1 MIDKLKISPNDP
13 RHYQVFELEN
23 GLRVALVQDPEASK
37 GAAALA
43 VRVGHFDDPADR
55 EGMAH
60 FLEHMLFLGTRD
72 YPKAGEYQQFISEH
86 GGNHNAW
93 TGPEF
98 TSYYFDINTGVL
110 DQALHRFS
118 QFFTAPLFDEQLVEK
133 ERQSV
138 DSEFRMKLQDDM
150 RRFYQV
156 HKETVNPDHPFSK
169 FSVGNQHTLADRDGE
184 SVRDELI
191 AFYQNHY
198 SANLMTLVVVS
209 PLPLTECE
217 SMVREHFSAVPN
229 LSLNKSLPDVPLY
242 RESDLDLE
250 IRMLPNKRQR
260 QLTLTFPLPALDPWY
275 RHKPLTYLSYLL
287 GYEGP
292 GSLLSVLKYEGL
304 VSQLSA
310 GGGINGYNFK
320 DYNVS
325 YQLTEKGLK
334 EPDRILALTFQY
346 LEMIRAGGI
355 EDWRYAERQQLL
367 ERAFRFQEP
376 SKPLEL
382 ASHLAINMHH
392 YDDED
397 VVYGDYR
404 MDGLDKPTV
413 QAILKQFRPEGI
425 RLTLIA
431 PDLATD
437 QTAKWYDTP
446 YQCLPLSE
454 ERRAGWL
461 AGERHPKLALPDPNP
476 YLVGLLEPRKEDS
489 PSRDPECL
497 PEQERLTLWY
507 KKDQDFNV
515 PKAHL
520 FLALDS
526 ETCHHDAR
534 TAALTRLYIAM
545 LMDSLSEPTYQAEV
559 AGLSY
564 NIYPHQGGLTL
575 HLSGFT
581 GGQEK
586 LLDLLLRKARQ
597 RDFAPQRFNELK
609 AQLIRNW
616 NGIRTARP
624 ISRLFNAL
632 TSTLQ
637 RRSHEPLNM
646 AAALEDCSL
655 EQLHRHIDTLYQQ
668 VHIEGLIYGDW
679 LRAEAEGLNERLNKT
694 LAQVSK
700 PGPEVLRQLISI
712 QGRGTMLREISHD
725 HQDSAI
731 IVYYQ
736 SRQSDIEKMALFCLL
751 NHSMSSSFFNELR
764 TKQQLGYMVGTSYV
778 PMNRCPGIIFYVQS
792 PVAGPLQL
800 LESIDQFIADY
811 SYALMQIS
819 ASQWQ
824 ATKDALCNQIL
835 EQDNNLKSKAQRL
848 WVSIG
853 NKDTDFNHREHIAE
867 AIQRLERAD
876 LIRYIMQQMRSRNPD
891 RLVLYSIGGS
901 HSEHEPLSGERQITD
916 LTYFKGQADLID
928 F

>member
-1 MIDKLKISPNDP
+1 MTDKLKISPNDTRQYRP
-13 RHYQVFELEN
+13 LTLDN
-23 GLRVALVQDPEASK
+23 GLRVTLVQDPEASK

-60 FLEHMLFLGTRD
+60 FLEHMLFLGTED

-98 TSYYFDINTGVL
+98 TSYYFDVDTGAL
-110 DQALHRFS
+110 QEALHRFS
-118 QFFTAPLFDEQLVEK
+118 QFFTAPLFDAQLVEK

-156 HKETVNPDHPFSK
+156 HKETVNPAHPFSK
-169 FSVGNQHTLADRDGE
+169 FSVGNQQTLADHPDRP
-184 SVRDELI
+184 VRDELI
-191 AFYQNHY
+191 AFYRQHY

-209 PLPLTECE
+209 PLPLDAIEP
-217 SMVREHFSAVPN
+217 MVSDHFSAIPN
-229 LSLNKSLPDVPLY
+229 LGLTKSLPDVALY
-242 RESDLDLE
+242 RPEDLNQE

-260 QLTLTFPLPALDPWY
+260 QMTLTFPLPELDPWY

-325 YQLTEKGLK
+325 FQLTEKGLND
-334 EPDRILALTFQY
+334 PDRIIALTFQY
-346 LEMIRAGGI
+346 LEMIKSGGI
-355 EDWRYAERQQLL
+355 EDWRYQERQQLL

-376 SKPLEL
+376 SKPLDL

-392 YDDED
+392 YDPED
-397 VVYGDYR
+397 VAYGDYR
-404 MDGLDKPTV
+404 MDGLDH
-413 QAILKQFRPEGI
+413 QAVEGI
-425 RLTLIA
+425 LQRFEPNNVRLVLIA
-431 PDLATD
+431 PDIETEKV
-437 QTAKWYDTP
+437 AKWYDTP
-446 YQCLPLSE
+446 YICVPIGAS
-454 ERRAGWL
+454 RRARWG
-461 AGERHPKLALPDPNP
+461 AEPPHPKLALPDANP
-476 YLVGLLEPRKEDS
+476 YLVGLLEPRQEAS
-489 PSRDPECL
+489 PSEDPECL
-497 PEQERLTLWY
+497 PQQERLTLWY
-507 KKDQDFNV
+507 KKDQEFNV

-545 LMDSLSEPTYQAEV
+545 LMDSLAEPTYQAEV

-564 NIYPHQGGLTL
+564 NVYPHQGGLTL

-609 AQLIRNW
+609 AQLLRNW

-632 TSTLQ
+632 TATLQ

-646 AAALEDCSL
+646 AAALEDCTL
-655 EQLHRHIDTLYQQ
+655 EQLHHHIDSLYQQ

-679 LRAEAEGLNERLNKT
+679 LRSEAEGLNQRLNQT
-694 LAQVSK
+694 LAQVSQ
-700 PGPEVLRQLISI
+700 PGPEVQRQLISI
-712 QGRGTMLREISHD
+712 KGRGTILREIRHD

-736 SRQSDIEKMALFCLL
+736 SRQSDLHKMALFCLL

-792 PVAGPLQL
+792 PVSGPLQL

-819 ASQWQ
+819 AAQWQ

-835 EQDNNLKSKAQRL
+835 EQDNNLKSKAQRV

-853 NKDTDFNHREHIAE
+853 NKDTDFNHRERVAE
-867 AIQRLERAD
+867 AIQNLERAD
-876 LIRYIMQQMRSRNPD
+876 LIRYLMQQMRRSNPD
-891 RLVLYSIGGS
+891 RLVLYATGGS
-901 HSEHEPLSGERQITD
+901 HSEHEPLSGERTITD

>member
-1 MIDKLKISPNDP
+1 MTDKLKISPNDP
-13 RHYQVFELEN
+13 RHYQYLVLDN
-23 GLRVALVQDPEASK
+23 GLRVTLVQDGEATKS
-37 GAAALA
+37 AAAMA

-72 YPKAGEYQQFISEH
+72 YPQAGEYQQFISDQ

-98 TSYYFDINTGVL
+98 TSYYFDVNPQAL
-110 DQALHRFS
+110 AEALHRFS
-118 QFFTAPLFDEQLVEK
+118 QFFTAPLFDAQLVEK

-156 HKETVNPDHPFSK
+156 HKETVNPAHPFAK
-169 FSVGNQHTLADRDGE
+169 FSVGNQHTLADRDGASIRE
-184 SVRDELI
+184 ELL
-191 AFYQNHY
+191 AFHREHY
-198 SANLMTLVVVS
+198 SANLMTLVVVGPH
-209 PLPLTECE
+209 PLEEVEAL
-217 SMVREHFSAVPN
+217 VRAHFGEIVNRGLA
-229 LSLNKSLPDVPLY
+229 KSLPDTPLY
-242 RESDLDLE
+242 RDGDLNVEL
-250 IRMLPNKRQR
+250 RMLPNKRQR

-275 RHKPLTYLSYLL
+275 RHKPLTYISYLL

-292 GSLLSVLKYEGL
+292 GSLLSGLKHEGL

-310 GGGINGYNFK
+310 GGGVNGYNFK
-320 DYNVS
+320 DYNIS
-325 YQLTEKGLK
+325 YQLTDKGLANR
-334 EPDRILALTFQY
+334 DRILAKTFHYLT
-346 LEMIRAGGI
+346 LMREGGI
-355 EDWRYAERQQLL
+355 EPWRYHERQQLL

-376 SKPLEL
+376 SKPLDL

-392 YDDED
+392 YDTED
-397 VVYGDYR
+397 IAYGDYR
-404 MDGLDKPTV
+404 MDGLDTEAV
-413 QAILKQFRPEGI
+413 HEILDRFRPDNL

-431 PDLATD
+431 PELETD
-437 QTAKWYDTP
+437 RQAKWYDTP
-446 YQCLPLSE
+446 YCVVPIDAP
-454 ERRAGWL
+454 RRARWVL
-461 AGERHPKLALPDPNP
+461 TEPQPDLQLPDANP
-476 YLVGLLEPRKEDS
+476 YLVGLLEPRHQPSTSED
-489 PSRDPECL
+489 PA
-497 PEQERLTLWY
+497 RLTDTGALALWY
-507 KKDQDFNV
+507 KKDQEFNV

-526 ETCHHDAR
+526 EACHHDAR

-545 LMDSLSEPTYQAEV
+545 LMDALAEPTYQAEV

-564 NIYPHQGGLTL
+564 NVYPHQGGLTL

-581 GGQEK
+581 GGQEA
-586 LLDLLLRKARQ
+586 LLDLLLREARQ
-597 RDFAPQRFNELK
+597 RNFAPDRFNEIK
-609 AQLIRNW
+609 GQLLRSW
-616 NGIRTARP
+616 NGIRSARP

-632 TSTLQ
+632 TATLQ

-646 AAALEDCSL
+646 AAALEHCTL
-655 EQLHRHIDTLYQQ
+655 EQLHYHIDSIYQQ
-668 VHIEGLIYGDW
+668 VHVEGLIYGDW
-679 LRAEAEGLNERLNKT
+679 LKEEAEGLNERLTRT
-694 LAQVSK
+694 LAQVSN
-700 PGPEVLRQLISI
+700 PGPEVQRQLISI
-712 QGRGTMLREISHD
+712 HGKGTILREIEHD

-736 SRQSDIEKMALFCLL
+736 SRQNDLQKMALFCLL

-800 LESIDQFIADY
+800 MESIDQFIADFG
-811 SYALMQIS
+811 YALMQIS
-819 ASQWQ
+819 HTQWQ

-835 EQDNNLKSKAQRL
+835 EQDNNLKAKAQRL

-853 NKDTDFNHREHIAE
+853 NKDTDFNHRERIAE
-867 AIQRLERAD
+867 AVQALERAD
-876 LIRYIMQQMRSRNPD
+876 LIRFMMQRMRCSNPD
-891 RLVLYSIGGS
+891 RLVLYSSGGS
-901 HSEHEPLSGERQITD
+901 HSELEPLSGKSRITD
-916 LTYFKGQADLID
+916 LSHFKGQSALID

>member
-1 MIDKLKISPNDP
+1 MTDKLKISPNDP
-13 RHYQVFELEN
+13 RHYRLVVLEN
-23 GLRVALVQDPEASK
+23 GLRVTLVHDPEASK
-37 GAAALA
+37 GAAAMA
-43 VRVGHFDDPADR
+43 VRAGHFDDPADR

-98 TSYYFDINTGVL
+98 TSYYFDVEPAAL
-110 DQALHRFS
+110 ESALHRFS
-118 QFFTAPLFDEQLVEK
+118 QFFTAPLFDAALVEK

-138 DSEFRMKLQDDM
+138 DSEYRMKLQDDM

-156 HKETVNPDHPFSK
+156 HKETVNPAHPFSK
-169 FSVGNQHTLADRDGE
+169 FSVGNQQTLADRPDRP
-184 SVRDELI
+184 VRDELL
-191 AFYQNHY
+191 AFHRQHY

-209 PLPLTECE
+209 PLSLDQAEAMVQAHFCAIANLNLT
-217 SMVREHFSAVPN
+217 
-229 LSLNKSLPDVPLY
+229 KSLPDVPLY
-242 RESDLDLE
+242 RDEDRNIE

-260 QLTLTFPLPALDPWY
+260 QMTLTFPLPALDPWY

-325 YQLTEKGLK
+325 YQLTEKGLAA
-334 EPDRILALTFQY
+334 PDRILAMTFQY
-346 LEMIRAGGI
+346 LQMIREGGV
-355 EDWRYAERQQLL
+355 EDWRYQERQQLL

-376 SKPLEL
+376 SKPLDL

-397 VVYGDYR
+397 VAYGDYR
-404 MDGLDKPTV
+404 MDGLDHDTV
-413 QAILKQFRPEGI
+413 NEILASFTPDGV

-431 PDLATD
+431 PDLDTD
-437 QTAKWYDTP
+437 QRAKWYDTP
-446 YQCLPLSE
+446 YTCLPISE
-454 ERRAGWL
+454 ARRAGWL
-461 AGERHPKLALPDPNP
+461 SGERHPKLALPDPNP
-476 YLVGLLEPRKEDS
+476 YLVGLLEPREEAS
-489 PSRDPECL
+489 PNPHPVLL
-497 PEQERLTLWY
+497 PELSRLSLWF
-507 KKDQDFNV
+507 KKDQDFHV

-526 ETCHHDAR
+526 ESSHHDAR

-545 LMDSLSEPTYQAEV
+545 LMDSLAEPTYQAEV

-609 AQLIRNW
+609 AQLLRNW

-632 TSTLQ
+632 TATLQ

-646 AAALEDCSL
+646 AAALENCSL
-655 EQLHRHIDTLYQQ
+655 EQLHHHIDTLYQS
-668 VHIEGLIYGDW
+668 VHVEGLIYGDW
-679 LRAEAEGLNERLNKT
+679 LQAEAEGLSQRLNHT

-700 PGPEVLRQLISI
+700 PGPEVQRQLISI
-712 QGRGTMLREISHD
+712 QGRGTILREISHD

-736 SRQSDIEKMALFCLL
+736 SRQSDLDKMALFCLL
-751 NHSMSSSFFNELR
+751 NHSMTSSFFNELR

-800 LESIDQFIADY
+800 MESIDQFIADY

-853 NKDTDFNHREHIAE
+853 NKDTDFDHREKIAE
-867 AIQRLERAD
+867 AIQKLERAD
-876 LIRYIMQQMRSRNPD
+876 LIRYIMQQMRRSNPD

-916 LTYFKGQADLID
+916 LSYFKGQADLID